1 MNIVLASREITI
13 VNKSNAENIKQRLDN
28 LINSKQ
34 TRDIEIIPKP
44 EQTIQ
49 QRLESLFNNSI
60 LKPFHLLKGSE
71 PKESESSPKSHIYI
85 DTELPRNGKEIDSA
99 IILDEE
105 IIDGSGT
112 PVQKINDDTKNNEVN
127 DDNESYINYE
137 TIVVENLEDDHIYDD
152 NDTDS
157 DPIDSNEFI
166 NDDKDML
173 DDYINDVTNDN
184 NHDVTNDNNHDVT
197 NANNYDVTN
206 DNNHDVINDNNN
218 DVIYDNNNDSYSEE
232 EDIYEGV
239 DYKNYD
245 IDIIQDSISNSKDDF
260 ESNMDD
266 SDSLKNTTEDKE
278 VAVSKDKKDEA
289 RIPSAYFTKD
299 AKVGKNVTPMP
310 KSSQNFYEQFVS
322 KYESFSKATI

>member
-112 PVQKINDDTKNNEVN
+112 PVQKMNDDTKNNEVN

-137 TIVVENLEDDHIYDD
+137 TVVVENLEDNIYD
-152 NDTDS
+152 NNDS
-157 DPIDSNEFI
+157 DPIDSNEF
-166 NDDKDML
+166 NNYDKDVL
-173 DDYINDVTNDN
+173 DDYINDVINDN
-184 NHDVTNDNNHDVT
+184 NHDII
-197 NANNYDVTN
+197 N